1 MADLDLSLLYW
12 ENQYV
17 LRSHIS
23 WQIQPLIV
31 FNKGVKDTYATNPQ
45 FAHEVVPNRVWTV
58 K

>member
-17 LRSHIS
+17 LRSHIF
-23 WQIQPLIV
+23 WQIQPLTV
-31 FNKGVKDTYATNPQ
+31 FNKGVKDIYETNPQ